1 MFMMFYVSDR
11 YRGVLIALFGVL
23 LLVGLCLF
31 TLW

>member
-23 LLVGLCLF
+23 LVTGLCLL